1 MNGTQPLPPVLEY
14 MPDFHH
20 LALAPIPPNLSPRP
34 LKIFKEPPFKPKS
47 PPNPLKMGSWEV
59 QRDHYDLAH
68 SPPLIDP
75 APRAAAA
82 SINGNQEWLNT
93 ASATKQQTNNDLH
106 VGLLA
111 DTSTQESSSRGRRD
125 SARSPS
131 PRIGEA
137 RVVETASQS
146 RQAQVSNPHRP
157 SVPLDSD
164 MAKHLHSKEKEK
176 ASSSRCLSICN
187 RLLTHNQGEP
197 RISRPPKIPA
207 SSVKRKKALRASDS
221 ASRATNTIILKLGHR
236 DITVSEDYLENC
248 RDRAFEVFPH
258 KFAGFG
264 GVIDRKTVDHVRR
277 LADPKLS
284 PSKAALLLL
293 IIHCGHVNAKHPF
306 ANPLGLS
313 IESEEFAQLLID
325 EARDRLRAADLG
337 RTREPTTVIQAT
349 LLLGYNCLYDNVKW
363 SAFLPMLRGALV
375 VDQMMRLRRQKH
387 GEKFGVGARKH
398 EMRRR
403 ASFGLMVLD
412 AYRSPADYNL
422 TDTQLDALMPLDV
435 QYDEI
440 VDGAIVPKTDETTF
454 SDISLL
460 MINGRLLISKIRL
473 LNVLG
478 PISNDDIPSGRNR
491 VSETLRIAVR
501 SYVGESNGVLASR
514 KNHRFPL
521 LELALKKI
529 SDVKC
534 NSVLD
539 LAILIEIVREVPLV
553 DIEERRRL

>member
-1 MNGTQPLPPVLEY
+1 MDGNQPLPPVLEY

-34 LKIFKEPPFKPKS
+34 LKRFKESPFRPNA
-47 PPNPLKMGSWEV
+47 PPNPFQKTLVELQPGDDAV
-59 QRDHYDLAH
+59 HA
-68 SPPLIDP
+68 PPLINPSP
-75 APRAAAA
+75 APRYA
-82 SINGNQEWLNT
+82 SINGNQEWLDS
-93 ASATKQQTNNDLH
+93 ASAQKQQTYNDLH
-106 VGLLA
+106 VGLQA
-111 DTSTQESSSRGRRD
+111 DTQESSSRGRRD
-125 SARSPS
+125 FARSPS
-131 PRIGEA
+131 PRIRSG
-137 RVVETASQS
+137 VEISSQS

-157 SVPLDSD
+157 SLPLDSD
-164 MAKHLHSKEKEK
+164 GAGFLHHDGRDQWES
-176 ASSSRCLSICN
+176 ADCQTSSLEGE
-187 RLLTHNQGEP
+187 GEP

-207 SSVKRKKALRASDS
+207 STVKRKKALKASDS

-248 RDRAFEVFPH
+248 RDRAFEVFPY
-258 KFAGFG
+258 KFAGLG

-277 LADPKLS
+277 LADLKLS

-293 IIHCGHVNAKHPF
+293 IIHCGHVNAKHAF

-313 IESEEFAQLLID
+313 TESEEFARLLLD
-325 EARDRLRAADLG
+325 GARDRLKAADLG
-337 RTREPTTVIQAT
+337 RTREPTTLIQAT

-363 SAFLPMLRGALV
+363 SAFLPMLRGALAA
-375 VDQMMRLRRQKH
+375 DQMMRLRRQKH
-387 GEKFGVGARKH
+387 GVKFGVGARKH

-412 AYRSPADYNL
+412 ACRSPADYNL
-422 TDTQLDALMPLDV
+422 TDAQLDALMPIDV

-478 PISNDDIPSGRNR
+478 PISNNDIPSGRNR

-501 SYVGESNGVLASR
+501 SYVGELNGVIASR

-539 LAILIEIVREVPLV
+539 LAMLIEIVREVPLV